1 MSNGTESP
9 TELGTKPVG
18 ALLKQYAIPGI
29 IAMTA
34 SSLYNMVDSIYIGHI
49 PDVGSLSIAGLA
61 VTFPLM
67 NISTA
72 FGTLVGVGAATM
84 ISVLLGQK
92 NYKVACKVL
101 SNEVT
106 LNILTGLIFTIITLL
121 WMDPI
126 LRFFGA
132 SDATLPFAR
141 GYMFIIALGNMVTHL
156 YFGLNSVVRS
166 SGNPKLAMGL
176 TLFTV
181 ISNAILD
188 PIFIFVLG
196 MGVQGAAL
204 ATVLCQMMS
213 LGYTLW
219 YFMNPDRFL
228 HLTPSLKSFRVDW
241 RIAKDSLAI
250 GMGIQGAA
258 IATVLCQ
265 FMSLAYTLRYFM
277 NPERFLRLPRKLSM
291 YRVDWKIAK
300 DSLAIGTGPFL
311 MNLASCIVVLFINQQ
326 LVKWGGDLAIGAY
339 GIVNRITFLFVMIVF
354 GFNQGMQPIAGYNYG
369 ARQYA
374 RVREVYIK
382 TAGWATLVTFI
393 GFVVSEFLSTPTV
406 QIFTNDP
413 VLIDKAARGLQKMN
427 IVFPIVG
434 FQMVT
439 TNLFQCLGM
448 VKKSI
453 FLSLS
458 RQLLFLLPC
467 IYILPPLLESEVG
480 VWYSFPISDT
490 ISAIITAILAA
501 GLLKKLGQLKDGD
514 DSSILGSQL

>member
-1 MSNGTESP
+1 MAGSIP
-9 TELGTKPVG
+9 TELGVKPVNQ
-18 ALLKQYAIPGI
+18 LIRQYAVPGI

-49 PDVGSLSIAGLA
+49 AEVGSLAISGLA

-92 NYKVACKVL
+92 NYAVANKVL

-106 LNILTGLIFTIITLL
+106 LNIITGLVFTFVALM

-132 SDATLPFAR
+132 TEATLPFAR
-141 GYMFIIALGNMVTHL
+141 QYMTIIAIGNAVTHL
-156 YFGLNSVVRS
+156 YFGLNSVIRS
-166 SGNPKLAMGL
+166 SGSPKTAMGL

-181 ISNAILD
+181 TSNAILD
-188 PIFIFVLG
+188 PVFIFVFKL
-196 MGVQGAAL
+196 
-204 ATVLCQMMS
+204 
-213 LGYTLW
+213 
-219 YFMNPDRFL
+219 
-228 HLTPSLKSFRVDW
+228 
-241 RIAKDSLAI
+241 
-250 GMGIQGAA
+250 GIQGAA

-265 FMSLAYTLRYFM
+265 FMALCYTMWF
-277 NPERFLRLPRKLSM
+277 FLDQDKFLHLPRSRKVF
-291 YRVDWKIAK
+291 RIDWRIAK
-300 DSLAIGTGPFL
+300 DSLAIGMGPFL

-326 LVKWGGDLAIGAY
+326 LVKWGGDLALGAY
-339 GIVNRITFLFVMIVF
+339 GIVNRISFLFVMIIM

-374 RVREVYIK
+374 RVREVYVK
-382 TAGWATLVTFI
+382 TAGWATLVCLF
-393 GFVVSEFLSTPTV
+393 GFMISEVLPGPTV
-406 QIFTNDP
+406 SIFTPDP
-413 VLIDKAARGLQKMN
+413 VLHDMAARGLRMMN
-427 IVFPIVG
+427 LAFPIIG

-448 VKKSI
+448 VNKSI

-467 IYILPPLLESEVG
+467 IYILPPLLESETG

-490 ISAIITAILAA
+490 IAAIVTAFFAV
-501 GLLKKLGQLKDGD
+501 GLLRNLGRLKDGD
-514 DSSILGSQL
+514 DPAILGSKI

>member
-1 MSNGTESP
+1 MAGAVP

-18 ALLKQYAIPGI
+18 ALLRQYAVPGI

-34 SSLYNMVDSIYIGHI
+34 SSLYNMVDRIFIGHI
-49 PDVGSLSIAGLA
+49 PDVGSLAISGLA

-92 NYKVACKVL
+92 NYAVANKVL

-106 LNILTGLIFTIITLL
+106 LNIITGIVFTVVTLL

-132 SDATLPFAR
+132 SEVTLPYAR
-141 GYMFIIALGNMVTHL
+141 DYMTIIACGNAVTHL
-156 YFGLNSVVRS
+156 YFGLNSVIRS
-166 SGNPKLAMGL
+166 SGSPRTAMGL

-181 ISNAILD
+181 TSNAILD
-188 PIFIFVLG
+188 PLFIFGLK
-196 MGVQGAAL
+196 MGIRGAAV
-204 ATVLCQMMS
+204 ATVLCQLMA
-213 LGYTLW
+213 LCYTMWFFL
-219 YFMNPDRFL
+219 DQKKFL
-228 HLTPSLKSFRVDW
+228 HLPRSRKIFRIDW

-250 GMGIQGAA
+250 GM
-258 IATVLCQ
+258 
-265 FMSLAYTLRYFM
+265 
-277 NPERFLRLPRKLSM
+277 
-291 YRVDWKIAK
+291 
-300 DSLAIGTGPFL
+300 GPFL

-326 LVKWGGDLAIGAY
+326 LVKWGGDLALGAY
-339 GIVNRITFLFVMIVF
+339 GIVNSISFLFVMIIM

-374 RVREVYIK
+374 RVREVYVK
-382 TAGWATLVTFI
+382 TAGWATLVVILGFI
-393 GFVVSEFLSTPTV
+393 VSEVFPGPTV
-406 QIFTNDP
+406 SIFTNDP
-413 VLIDKAARGLQKMN
+413 TLHDLAAKGLRTMN
-427 IVFPIVG
+427 LAFPIIG

-448 VKKSI
+448 VRKSI

-467 IYILPPLLESEVG
+467 IYILPVLLESEAG

-490 ISAIITAILAA
+490 VAAVVTAFFAV
-501 GLLKKLGQLKDGD
+501 GLLRKLAKLKDGD
-514 DSSILGSQL
+514 DPGILGSQI

>member
-1 MSNGTESP
+1 MAGSIP
-9 TELGTKPVG
+9 TELGVKPVNQ
-18 ALLKQYAIPGI
+18 LIRQYAVPGI

-49 PDVGSLSIAGLA
+49 AEVGSLAISGLA

-92 NYKVACKVL
+92 NYAVANKVL

-106 LNILTGLIFTIITLL
+106 LNIITGLVFTFVALM

-132 SDATLPFAR
+132 TEATLPFAR
-141 GYMFIIALGNMVTHL
+141 QYMTVIAIGNAVTHL
-156 YFGLNSVVRS
+156 YFGLNSVIRS
-166 SGNPKLAMGL
+166 SGSPKTAMGL

-181 ISNAILD
+181 ASNAILD
-188 PIFIFVLG
+188 PVFIFVFKL
-196 MGVQGAAL
+196 
-204 ATVLCQMMS
+204 
-213 LGYTLW
+213 
-219 YFMNPDRFL
+219 
-228 HLTPSLKSFRVDW
+228 
-241 RIAKDSLAI
+241 
-250 GMGIQGAA
+250 GIQGAA

-265 FMSLAYTLRYFM
+265 FMALCYTMWF
-277 NPERFLRLPRKLSM
+277 FLDQDKFLHLPRSRKVF
-291 YRVDWKIAK
+291 RIDWRIAK
-300 DSLAIGTGPFL
+300 DSLAIGMGPFL

-326 LVKWGGDLAIGAY
+326 LVKWGGDLALGAY
-339 GIVNRITFLFVMIVF
+339 GIVNRISFLFVMIIM

-374 RVREVYIK
+374 RVREVYVK
-382 TAGWATLVTFI
+382 TAGWATLVCLF
-393 GFVVSEFLSTPTV
+393 GFLISEALPGPTV
-406 QIFTNDP
+406 SIFTPDP
-413 VLIDKAARGLQKMN
+413 VLHDMAARGLRMMN
-427 IVFPIVG
+427 LAFPIIG

-448 VKKSI
+448 VNKSI

-467 IYILPPLLESEVG
+467 IYILPPLLESETG

-490 ISAIITAILAA
+490 IAAVVTAFFAV
-501 GLLKKLGQLKDGD
+501 GLLRNLGRLKDGD
-514 DSSILGSQL
+514 DPAILGSKI

>member
-1 MSNGTESP
+1 MAGSIP
-9 TELGTKPVG
+9 TELGVKPVNQ
-18 ALLKQYAIPGI
+18 LIRQYAVPGI

-49 PDVGSLSIAGLA
+49 AEVGSLAISGLA

-92 NYKVACKVL
+92 NYAVANKVL

-106 LNILTGLIFTIITLL
+106 LNIITGLVFTFVTLM

-132 SDATLPFAR
+132 TEATLPFAR
-141 GYMFIIALGNMVTHL
+141 QYMTVIAIGNAVTHL
-156 YFGLNSVVRS
+156 YFGLNSVIRS
-166 SGNPKLAMGL
+166 SGSPKTAMGL

-181 ISNAILD
+181 TSNAILD
-188 PIFIFVLG
+188 PVFIFVFKL
-196 MGVQGAAL
+196 
-204 ATVLCQMMS
+204 
-213 LGYTLW
+213 
-219 YFMNPDRFL
+219 
-228 HLTPSLKSFRVDW
+228 
-241 RIAKDSLAI
+241 
-250 GMGIQGAA
+250 GIQGAA

-265 FMSLAYTLRYFM
+265 FMALCYTMWF
-277 NPERFLRLPRKLSM
+277 FLDQDKFLHLPRSRKVF
-291 YRVDWKIAK
+291 RIDWRIAK
-300 DSLAIGTGPFL
+300 DSLAIGMGPFL

-326 LVKWGGDLAIGAY
+326 LVKWGGDLALGAY
-339 GIVNRITFLFVMIVF
+339 GIVNRISFLFVMIIM

-374 RVREVYIK
+374 RVREVYVK
-382 TAGWATLVTFI
+382 TAGWATLVCLF
-393 GFVVSEFLSTPTV
+393 GFMISEVLPGPTV
-406 QIFTNDP
+406 SIFTPDP
-413 VLIDKAARGLQKMN
+413 VLHDMAARGLRMMN
-427 IVFPIVG
+427 LAFPIIG

-448 VKKSI
+448 VNKSI

-467 IYILPPLLESEVG
+467 IYILPPLLESEAG

-490 ISAIITAILAA
+490 IAAIVTAFFAV
-501 GLLKKLGQLKDGD
+501 GLLRNLGRLKDGD
-514 DSSILGSQL
+514 DPAILGSKI